1 MAFKVGQPVVFVG
14 NKILKNNEICTV
26 THSVFCSKCKEQTI
40 CVNELKDPDLSIGD
54 YGVLVC
60 NCGNILVHPTNL
72 CWWET
77 IAFRP
82 LDHQFGEDIA
92 NQIEE
97 EINEKFLIKVDA
109 L

>member
-1 MAFKVGQPVVFVG
+1 MAFKVGQPLVFVG
-14 NKILKNNEICTV
+14 NELLKKNEIYTV
-26 THSVFCSKCKEQTI
+26 THSVFCSKCKEQAI
-40 CVNELKDPDLSIGD
+40 CVDELKDPDLSICD

-60 NCGNILVHPTNL
+60 NCGNPLVRKTNL

-77 IAFRP
+77 IDFRP

-97 EINEKFLIKVDA
+97 EINEEFLIKVDA